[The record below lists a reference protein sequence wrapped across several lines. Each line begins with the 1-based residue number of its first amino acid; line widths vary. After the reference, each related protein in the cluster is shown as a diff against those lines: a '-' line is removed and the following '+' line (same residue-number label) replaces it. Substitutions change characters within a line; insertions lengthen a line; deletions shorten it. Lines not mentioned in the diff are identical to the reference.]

1 VSVLRAAGAVVNFA
15 EILPLPTADQ
25 VRRKLHQGI
34 ALRWI
39 LIAVIAAGVMLTPKV
54 AGLLLSLL
62 AAASI
67 YNATI
72 MLAVARASASWQR
85 RIALAVT
92 VIDHL
97 FCFTFLGIYA
107 SHVAASQPLGGY
119 SMATIEAVFYF
130 GAAGAILSLGIFVVC
145 ALAAHGLGLPLFGHT
160 FDGAGIVNSVL
171 MLSMIAV
178 CLVAAW
184 RIRLVAGNAEAVPVE
199 NAVLL
204 ASPNGTPAIRLS
216 RREREVLHLVA
227 EGYSNTMIAN
237 RLRISDSTVKGYV
250 ENLLFQ
256 LNARNRAEAVAAAAR
271 LKLL

>member
-1 VSVLRAAGAVVNFA
+1 
-15 EILPLPTADQ
+15 
-25 VRRKLHQGI
+25 
-34 ALRWI
+34 

-54 AGLLLSLL
+54 AGLILSVL
-62 AAASI
+62 AAASVW
-67 YNATI
+67 NATV
-72 MLAVARASASWQR
+72 MVALARATPSWQR
-85 RIALAVT
+85 RIPFVV
-92 VIDHL
+92 VIIDQA
-97 FCFTFLGIYA
+97 FCFMFVGLYA
-107 SHVAASQPLGGY
+107 SNVAGSQPLGGY
-119 SMATIEAVFYF
+119 SMATIEAIFYF
-130 GAAGAILSLGIFVVC
+130 GAPGAILSLGIFVVC
-145 ALAAHGLGLPLFGHT
+145 ALAAQGLGLPLFRHT

-171 MLSMIAV
+171 LLSMIAV

-184 RIRLVAGNAEAVPVE
+184 RIRLVASRPEAVSAENTVLPV
-199 NAVLL
+199 
-204 ASPNGTPAIRLS
+204 SPDGRPAIHLS

>member
-1 VSVLRAAGAVVNFA
+1 VSVLRAIASVVNIA
-15 EILPLPTADQ
+15 EILPLPTAEQ

-39 LIAVIAAGVMLTPKV
+39 LIAVIAAGVMLTPTV
-54 AGLLLSLL
+54 AGLVLSLL

-72 MLAVARASASWQR
+72 MLALARATATSER

-92 VIDHL
+92 IIDHL

-107 SHVAASQPLGGY
+107 SHVASSQPLGGY
-119 SMATIEAVFYF
+119 SMGTIEAIFYF
-130 GAAGAILSLGIFVVC
+130 GVPGAILSLGIFVVC
-145 ALAAHGLGLPLFGHT
+145 ALAAHGLDLPLFGHT
-160 FDGAGIVNSVL
+160 FDGPGIVNSIL
-171 MLSMIAV
+171 LLGMIAV

-184 RIRLVAGNAEAVPVE
+184 RVRLVAGGEEAVPTE
-199 NAVLL
+199 TTVLV
-204 ASPNGTPAIRLS
+204 ASPNGKPAIRLS
-216 RREREVLHLVA
+216 RREREVLNLVA

-250 ENLLFQ
+250 ENLLFH